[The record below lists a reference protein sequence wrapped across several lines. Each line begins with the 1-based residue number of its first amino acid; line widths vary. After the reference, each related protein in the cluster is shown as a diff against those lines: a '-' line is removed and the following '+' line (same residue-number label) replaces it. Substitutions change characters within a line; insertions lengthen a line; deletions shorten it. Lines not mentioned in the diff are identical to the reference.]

1 MLPST
6 YARGI
11 PTYDSLSYSNF
22 LVGAIDVPIFPL
34 ILLIFHLQHD
44 HLIPN
49 TPFLLSQSS
58 TSRWRASKKWRV
70 DTSSS
75 GSTSISQPILSS
87 LRPYAYHIVPIADT
101 CVREYSE
108 FARSER
114 LLGDILDLWERGDGG
129 ELYVKDWHLPSAV
142 EQEGRGV
149 EEIYEVPE
157 PFRGKSVSHFRTIKV
172 KLMNA
177 DDWMNPAYSP
187 SKTNPPQPQPN
198 DFRFCYVGPPG
209 TFTPLHRDVYASYSW
224 SANIVGR
231 KKWWLFPPDTLHSVR
246 DTSGK
251 LVFDVREM
259 PDEGGGI
266 KIVQQ
271 VSTCRCA
278 GPTVD
283 VDIGRRGDIRAKWM
297 VSSSR
302 EPGLCEFARHSS
314 PRHWASLIH
323 WPISVHLDQP

>member
-22 LVGAIDVPIFPL
+22 L
-34 ILLIFHLQHD
+34 HD

-157 PFRGKSVSHFRTIKV
+157 PFR
-172 KLMNA
+172 

-271 VSTCRCA
+271 EGEVIYVPSGWYHQVVNLDFCISINHNFASSITLPSLYDTLAEAQCQVEESIADVKEMIQERLGSSTDA
-278 GPTVD
+278 
-283 VDIGRRGDIRAKWM
+283 
-297 VSSSR
+297 
-302 EPGLCEFARHSS
+302 
-314 PRHWASLIH
+314 
-323 WPISVHLDQP
+323 